1 MRDEP
6 ENERRGGSMLR
17 VNEIHLG
24 KAGTPDAAPDG
35 RVHGG
40 QSGGRVA
47 DGSTG
52 GGARLHRDGAE
63 NAALPALEQRP
74 AWHRAVFSGQGD
86 GAQPG
91 SVDAPVGPMAAHQT
105 GGRTTEVPPLFPRTI
120 HGCRRESAGG
130 GGCRTRRSIRP
141 GGAAHS
147 AARVSDIRQKRI
159 PAFSR
164 DFGVPF
170 VQPAAFGALPK
181 SARRGAPYAGPPDLH
196 RRTAQARSARPPGV
210 SARGY
215 GSSGQPGWA
224 SGPVPHQRRGHGHA
238 MAGGGL
244 RGDHFRTSLD
254 PGSRS
259 HVASVSVPHPG
270 LSLRQRLGVPQLH
283 SCQAAQQAA
292 GGVHQVAALSHHRQR
307 SGRGQEWR
315 GDPQA
320 YRLRSHRRPTRR
332 GVPKILH
339 RLLQLLSQLPPSL
352 RLRHARDRG
361 ARKAPA
367 LLSRRGLPYS
377 LRETRFA
384 PGLES
389 VLETGHHRRVPVAP
403 GDAHERHRSSPTNAK
418 SQTHLAGQVSAQ
430 SVNAFAGSLQRWAGK
445 GAHSPPLSPHP
456 YPGSKK
462 MYERRFTPVCTST
475 ILKFQ
480 AHPALESNLAFRL
493 TSGLENAGSVQF
505 GRSRSELRL
514 YHGVSVHYFSYKTT
528 HPVGILGP
536 AIQFVTTV

>member
-6 ENERRGGSMLR
+6 ENQRRLWTMLR
-17 VNEIHLG
+17 VNEIHHG
-24 KAGTPDAAPDG
+24 KPGTADAGPDA
-35 RVHGG
+35 RVHQG
-40 QSGGRVA
+40 QPGRRVHA
-47 DGSTG
+47 GRAGCGSQLHG
-52 GGARLHRDGAE
+52 GGAASTTVPE
-63 NAALPALEQRP
+63 FEQKPAG
-74 AWHRAVFSGQGD
+74 HRALFPGQSDGTQSGAAD
-86 GAQPG
+86 ASVRPVAAQPTR
-91 SVDAPVGPMAAHQT
+91 D
-105 GGRTTEVPPLFPRTI
+105 RTADLPPLLPRTI

-224 SGPVPHQRRGHGHA
+224 SGPVPHQRSGYGHA

-283 SCQAAQQAA
+283 SGQAAQQAA
-292 GGVHQVAALSHHRQR
+292 GGVHQVASLSHHRQR

-320 YRLRSHRRPTRR
+320 YRIRSHRRPTRR

-339 RLLQLLSQLPPSL
+339 RWLQLLSQLPPSL
-352 RLRHARDRG
+352 RLRHARDRS

-367 LLSRRGLPYS
+367 LLSRRGLPHS
-377 LRETRFA
+377 LREARFA

-389 VLETGHHRRVPVAP
+389 VLETGHHRRVPAAP
-403 GDAHERHRSSPTNAK
+403 GDAHERHRSSSTNAK
-418 SQTHLAGQVSAQ
+418 SQTHLAGQVSAK

-480 AHPALESNLAFRL
+480 AHPALESNLDFRL